1 MHKWLLNGCLFMV
14 CMDKAGGD
22 GGGAGGGSGDGKGD
36 GKGSGDGAPDL
47 KAINERLEKLEK
59 ENADLKK
66 AAGGKGKDDKVD
78 DPDLEAKAK
87 AAREA
92 KEKASGDTK
101 KIEAAL
107 KFSLG
112 AKDFL
117 KQNASLLPKDIEGIF
132 EAADKE
138 KYDNAIEK
146 DSAIKASM
154 VQSFFNV
161 QSNLDLLTL
170 SQKSVLEDFLKLT
183 KNGKQEKAQSIY
195 ETIFEPTFE
204 MFKRIKKAEQL
215 GKDGQVTA
223 SDTIQAYSDRMQK
236 MSKKHYMGE
245 KADA

>member
-14 CMDKAGGD
+14 CMDKKDDEGGGGGGGD
-22 GGGAGGGSGDGKGD
+22 DKGGKDDKGG
-36 GKGSGDGAPDL
+36 PDL

-66 AAGGKGKDDKVD
+66 AAGGKKDDKVD

-92 KEKASGDTK
+92 KEKASNDTK

-132 EAADKE
+132 EAAEKE

-146 DSAIKASM
+146 DSAIKASL

-195 ETIFEPTFE
+195 ETVFEPTFE

-215 GKDGQVTA
+215 GKDGQTTA
-223 SDTIQAYSDRMQK
+223 SDAIQAYSDRMQK
-236 MSKKHYMGE
+236 LSKKHYMGE

>member
-1 MHKWLLNGCLFMV
+1 MSKFFGNRLLNADPFFTRSYMCPPPE
-14 CMDKAGGD
+14 
-22 GGGAGGGSGDGKGD
+22 GDGKGEKGKEGEGD
-36 GKGSGDGAPDL
+36 KGKGGGGPDL

-66 AAGGKGKDDKVD
+66 SAGGKKDD

-87 AAREA
+87 ASREA
-92 KEKASGDTK
+92 KEKSSSDTK

-132 EAADKE
+132 AEADKE

-146 DSAIKASM
+146 DSAIKASL

-161 QSNLDLLTL
+161 QSNLDLLTP
-170 SQKSVLEDFLKLT
+170 SQKTILEDFLKLT
-183 KNGKQEKAQSIY
+183 KNGKQEKAQNLY
-195 ETIFEPTFE
+195 ETVFEPTFE
-204 MFKRIKKAEQL
+204 MFKRVKKAEQL
-215 GKDGQVTA
+215 GKDGQVEA
-223 SDTIQAYSDRMQK
+223 SDTIQAYSDRMMK
-236 MSKKHYMGE
+236 LSKKHYMGE
-245 KADA
+245 KVNE